1 MVRTVSG
8 VRNAE
13 MKWTNPERLDAY
25 GVRLVGWP
33 REIPAQNPSSL
44 KQSQNKKLLQAME
57 KGSLRFEKMV
67 KQAGPEDH
75 MPEGVAEEF
84 AELEQDFSWAYD
96 VDAEI
101 GLSATSELRPEGSA
115 LADEEASFDYGEYL
129 NPSEMFSETVDLDL
143 QPPPVKRARA
153 NSLGIDRMYY
163 GM

>member
-1 MVRTVSG
+1 MARRVSG

-33 REIPAQNPSSL
+33 REIPSQNPSSL

-57 KGSLRFEKMV
+57 NGSLRFEK
-67 KQAGPEDH
+67 QARPV
-75 MPEGVAEEF
+75 PEGVAEEF

-101 GLSATSELRPEGSA
+101 GLSARPV
-115 LADEEASFDYGEYL
+115 ADEDASFDYGEYL
-129 NPSEMFSETVDLDL
+129 NPSEMFSETVDLDS

>member
-1 MVRTVSG
+1 
-8 VRNAE
+8 
-13 MKWTNPERLDAY
+13 
-25 GVRLVGWP
+25 
-33 REIPAQNPSSL
+33 
-44 KQSQNKKLLQAME
+44 ME
-57 KGSLRFEKMV
+57 NGSLRFEKIV
-67 KQAGPEDH
+67 EQAGPD
-75 MPEGVAEEF
+75 VAEEL

-96 VDAEI
+96 ADAEI

>member
-57 KGSLRFEKMV
+57 NGSLRFEKIV
-67 KQAGPEDH
+67 EQAGPD
-75 MPEGVAEEF
+75 VAEEL

-96 VDAEI
+96 ADAEI

>member
-1 MVRTVSG
+1 MVRRVSG
-8 VRNAE
+8 VRSAE

-101 GLSATSELRPEGSA
+101 GLSATSVVGSA
-115 LADEEASFDYGEYL
+115 LADEDASFDYEEYL
-129 NPSEMFSETVDLDL
+129 NPSEFSETADADL